1 MKGGIFLYFLVIL
14 PSILLS
20 TNNEVNA
27 SSSAYSP
34 APSPSPSSNAKIY
47 IVILSEK
54 PPQGL
59 TPHAYYIKVLSSA
72 LGR

>member
-34 APSPSPSSNAKIY
+34 APSPSSNAKIY